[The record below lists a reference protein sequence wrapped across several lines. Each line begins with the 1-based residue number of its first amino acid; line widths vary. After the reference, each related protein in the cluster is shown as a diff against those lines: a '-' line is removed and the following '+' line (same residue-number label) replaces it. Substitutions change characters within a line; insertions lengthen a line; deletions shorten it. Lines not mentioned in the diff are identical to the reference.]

1 MAQAKID
8 EREKIISQAKIGDQ
22 VKIHYSES
30 LKDGSFLDSSMEK
43 EPLEFTLGDKMVI
56 AGVEKAI
63 IGMCEGDLKTVTIPP
78 EEAYG
83 VYEKNRILV
92 IKKTQIPA
100 HIDPQLGMILQIR
113 SQEGVVSN
121 FIIKTI
127 HAETITLDGNH
138 PLAGKELTFE
148 LKLIEIV

>member
-1 MAQAKID
+1 MAQAKV
-8 EREKIISQAKIGDQ
+8 GDQ

-30 LKDGSFLDSSMEK
+30 LKDGSFLDSSLEK
-43 EPLEFTLGDKMVI
+43 EPLEFTLGDEMVI
-56 AGVEKAI
+56 AGIEKAI
-63 IGMCEGDLKTVTIPP
+63 IGMSEGDLKTVTVPP

-83 VYEKNRILV
+83 IYQKNRILV
-92 IKKTQIPA
+92 IKRTQIPD

-113 SQEGVVSN
+113 SQEGAVNN
-121 FIIKTI
+121 FIIKNI
-127 HAETITLDGNH
+127 RENTITLDGNH

>member
-1 MAQAKID
+1 MD
-8 EREKIISQAKIGDQ
+8 REKMMAQAKIGDQ

-30 LKDGSFLDSSMEK
+30 LKDGSFLDSSLEK
-43 EPLEFTLGDKMVI
+43 EPLEFTLGEKIVI

-83 VYEKNRILV
+83 FYQKDRIIV

-113 SQEGVVSN
+113 SQEGAVSN
-121 FIIKTI
+121 FIIKNI
-127 HAETITLDGNH
+127 DENTITLDGNH

-148 LKLIEIV
+148 LKLLEIV

>member
-1 MAQAKID
+1 MD
-8 EREKIISQAKIGDQ
+8 REKMMAQAKIGDQ

-30 LKDGSFLDSSMEK
+30 LKDGSFLDSSLEK

-63 IGMCEGDLKTVTIPP
+63 IGMCEGDLKTVTVPP

-83 VYEKNRILV
+83 IYQKDRILV
-92 IKKTQIPA
+92 IKRTQIPD

-113 SQEGVVSN
+113 SQEGTVSN
-121 FIIKTI
+121 FIIKNI
-127 HAETITLDGNH
+127 RENTITLDGNH

>member
-1 MAQAKID
+1 MNW
-8 EREKIISQAKIGDQ
+8 EKIMAQAKIGDQ

-30 LKDGSFLDSSMEK
+30 LKDGSFLDSSLEK

-56 AGVEKAI
+56 AGIEKAI
-63 IGMCEGDLKTVTIPP
+63 IGMFEGDLKTVTVPP

-83 VYEKNRILV
+83 IYQKNRILV
-92 IKKTQIPA
+92 IKRTQIPD

-113 SQEGVVSN
+113 SQEGAVNN
-121 FIIKTI
+121 FIIKNI
-127 HAETITLDGNH
+127 RENTITLDGNH